1 MRLEQ
6 SPLTQ
11 RGWLITNQKGF
22 SLVEVILSSAVFVL
36 FVTALVGVY
45 LYGQEATAIAG
56 NRARAA
62 MLAEEGLEAV
72 RNIRDAGFSN
82 LVDGNYGLSTT
93 SNQWNLSLARDT
105 NGIFSRQIA
114 ISSIDSK
121 RKSVTANI
129 TWQQNP
135 ERTGSLSL
143 TTQLTNWLIA
153 ADGVKWDR
161 AFLSGSLELSKKQDG
176 VKIQVS
182 ENYAYLITSDSTENF
197 MVIDISVP
205 DNPSLVSAISVAGT
219 PTNLFIFDNYAYI
232 TSNDDA
238 EELQIIDIAKPS
250 SPTIVSSY
258 DAPGDADANGVYVK
272 EKTAYIVRVYQKSK
286 EFEAIDISNPTYP
299 TELGTLDLGETGYE
313 LVVSE
318 KYAFIASSGNT
329 KELQVVNISDP
340 TSMSIDSSLDLP
352 GKNDAT
358 TIALSGESLFIGQ
371 GKNFITVNIAVP
383 KEPVLLGELGVSGSI
398 NDISLDLAG
407 NYIFLA
413 DQDSSAEF
421 QVVDI
426 TSLDK
431 PILSTS
437 VDITDVSPLFGV
449 AYSSIH
455 DRAYGAGASDSQELT
470 VFAPE

>member
-1 MRLEQ
+1 MRHEQ
-6 SPLTQ
+6 LPSIQ
-11 RGWLITNQKGF
+11 KGWLATNQKGF
-22 SLVEVILSSAVFVL
+22 SLVEVLLSSAVFVL

-82 LVDGNYGLSTT
+82 LVDGSYGLSTI
-93 SNQWNLSLARDT
+93 SNQWNLSSAPDT
-105 NGIFSRQIA
+105 SGIFSRQIA
-114 ISSIDSK
+114 ISPIDSK

-135 ERTGSLSL
+135 ERIGSLSL

-161 AFLSGSLELSKKQDG
+161 AFLSGSLGLFKKKDSI
-176 VKIQVS
+176 KIQVS
-182 ENYAYLITSDSTENF
+182 DNYAYLIRSNSTDNF
-197 MVIDISVP
+197 MVIDISKP
-205 DNPSLVSAISVAGT
+205 DSPSFVSSISVAGT

-232 TSNDDA
+232 TSNDNA
-238 EELQIIDIAKPS
+238 EELQIIDISEPS
-250 SPTIVSSY
+250 SPSIVSSY
-258 DAPGDADANGVYVK
+258 DAPGNADANGIYVK
-272 EKTAYIVRVYQKSK
+272 EKTAYLVRAIQKSK
-286 EFEAIDISNPTYP
+286 EFEAIDISNPISP
-299 TELGTLDLGETGYE
+299 TELGTLDLGATGYE
-313 LVVSE
+313 IVVSE
-318 KYAFIASSGNT
+318 KYAFIASSSNT
-329 KELQVVNISDP
+329 RELQVVNISDP
-340 TSMSIDSSLDLP
+340 TSMSIDGSLNLS
-352 GKNDAT
+352 GNNDAT

-371 GKNFITVNIAVP
+371 GKNFITVDIAAP
-383 KEPVLLGELGVSGSI
+383 TEPLLLGTLEVSGNI
-398 NDISLDLAG
+398 NDISIDLAG

-426 TSLDK
+426 TTLAT
-431 PILSTS
+431 PILSTT
-437 VDITDVSPLFGV
+437 VDITAVSPLFGV

-455 DRAYGAGASDSQELT
+455 DRVYGVGASDSQELA

>member
-1 MRLEQ
+1 MRHEQ
-6 SPLTQ
+6 SPSTQ
-11 RGWLITNQKGF
+11 RGWLATNQAGF
-22 SLVEVILSSAVFVL
+22 SLVEVLLSSAVFVL
-36 FVTALVGVY
+36 LVTALVGVY

-62 MLAEEGLEAV
+62 LLAEEGLEAV

-93 SNQWNLSLARDT
+93 SNQWNLSTARDT
-105 NGIFSRQIA
+105 NGIFSREIA

-121 RKSVTANI
+121 RKTVTANI

-153 ADGVKWDR
+153 GDGVKWDR
-161 AFLSGSLELSKKQDG
+161 AFLSGSLELSKKKDS

-182 ENYAYLITSDSTENF
+182 DKYAYLIRSNSTDNF
-197 MVIDISVP
+197 MVIDISIP
-205 DNPSLVSAISVAGT
+205 DSPSFISTISVAGT

-232 TSNDDA
+232 TSNDNA
-238 EELQIIDIAKPS
+238 EELQIIDISNPS

-258 DAPGDADANGVYVK
+258 DAPGNADANGVYV
-272 EKTAYIVRVYQKSK
+272 EGTTAYLVRANQKSK
-286 EFEAIDISNPTYP
+286 EFEAIDISNPTSP
-299 TELGTLDLGETGYE
+299 AELGILDLGATGYE
-313 LVVSE
+313 IVVSE
-318 KYAFIASSGNT
+318 KYAFIVSSSNT
-329 KELQVVNISDP
+329 QELQVVDVSDP
-340 TSMSIDSSLDLP
+340 TSMLIVGSLNLS
-352 GKNDAT
+352 GNNDAT
-358 TIALSGESLFIGQ
+358 TISLSRESLFIGQ
-371 GKNFITVNIAVP
+371 GKNFITVNITVP
-383 KEPVLLGELGVSGSI
+383 KEPVLLGELGVSGNI

-426 TSLDK
+426 TTLAT
-431 PILSTS
+431 PILSTM
-437 VDITDVSPLFGV
+437 VDITAVSPLFGV
-449 AYSSIH
+449 AYSSIN
-455 DRAYGAGASDSQELT
+455 DRVYGVGQSNSQELA